1 MMGPSIDM
9 TQQAE
14 FKNNTGVGV
23 ISSAETAGSAR
34 FPGKPEALF
43 KQPQDL
49 EEGHMA
55 ARVNREASHAAG
67 RLRGEEMQM
76 HNQQSHL
83 CVHVYTAC
91 VND

>member
-1 MMGPSIDM
+1 MTGPSIDM

-14 FKNNTGVGV
+14 FKNNTRVGV

-55 ARVNREASHAAG
+55 ARVNREAFPRG
-67 RLRGEEMQM
+67 RKTAWGGNADAQPAEPSMCA
-76 HNQQSHL
+76 
-83 CVHVYTAC
+83 CVHC
-91 VND
+91 VCK

>member
-1 MMGPSIDM
+1 MTGPSIDM

-76 HNQQSHL
+76 HKQQRVIYVRMCTL
-83 CVHVYTAC
+83 RV
-91 VND
+91 